1 MKHDT
6 HSRYNAPAVLAHL
19 ATLGWDMDPNNS
31 GLLPSFRYYDHL
43 RNSKYPYLRNSKYP
57 SMYIRGIRSVRGYT
71 ELDVARFVIACD
83 HKDARRESAIR
94 SHMIDVRLGTWEA
107 KITRAVS
114 SIAMSLYALSNKH
127 MERDMKEAA
136 AIQNRKVSLA
146 KALAPHG
153 ISEADFRKVFDPSYD
168 YTNGN
173 LISVRTFSKAIP
185 LDGNGL
191 TQETVDLYHHFH
203 SWMNWM
209 NTIHMHDNL
218 E

>member
-6 HSRYNAPAVLAHL
+6 HSSYNAPAVLAHL
-19 ATLGWDMDPNNS
+19 VTLGWDMDPNNS
-31 GLLPSFRYYDHL
+31 GLSAFIRYHDHL
-43 RNSKYPYLRNSKYP
+43 RNSNYP
-57 SMYIRGIRSVRGYT
+57 SMYIRGIRSVSYT
-71 ELDVARFVIACD
+71 KPDVARFVIACD

-94 SHMIDVRLGTWEA
+94 SHMIDVKLGTWEA

-136 AIQNRKVSLA
+136 VKKNRKVSLA

-173 LISVRTFSKAIP
+173 LISVRTWSKAIP

-203 SWMNWM
+203 SWMN
-209 NTIHMHDNL
+209 TIHNNV

>member
-6 HSRYNAPAVLAHL
+6 HSSYNAPAVLAHL
-19 ATLGWDMDPNNS
+19 VTLGWDMDPNNS
-31 GLLPSFRYYDHL
+31 GLSAFLRYHDHL
-43 RNSKYPYLRNSKYP
+43 RNSNYP
-57 SMYIRGIRSVRGYT
+57 SMYIRGIRSVRYT
-71 ELDVARFVIACD
+71 KPDVARFVIACD

-94 SHMIDVRLGTWEA
+94 SHMIDVKLGTWEA

-136 AIQNRKVSLA
+136 AKQNRKVSLA

-203 SWMNWM
+203 SWMN
-209 NTIHMHDNL
+209 TIHNNV

>member
-6 HSRYNAPAVLAHL
+6 HSSYNAPAVLAHL
-19 ATLGWDMDPNNS
+19 VTLGWDMDPNNS
-31 GLLPSFRYYDHL
+31 GLSAFIRYHDHL
-43 RNSKYPYLRNSKYP
+43 RNSNYP
-57 SMYIRGIRSVRGYT
+57 SMYIRGIRSVRYT
-71 ELDVARFVIACD
+71 KPDVARFVIACD

-94 SHMIDVRLGTWEA
+94 SHMIDVKLGTWEA

-136 AIQNRKVSLA
+136 AKQNRKVSLA

-191 TQETVDLYHHFH
+191 TQDTIDLYHHIH
-203 SWMNWM
+203 RWMQ
-209 NTIHMHDNL
+209 TRTPQR
-218 E
+218 

>member
-6 HSRYNAPAVLAHL
+6 HSSYNAPAVLAHL
-19 ATLGWDMDPNNS
+19 VTLGWDMDPNNS
-31 GLLPSFRYYDHL
+31 GLSAFLRYHDHL
-43 RNSKYPYLRNSKYP
+43 RNSNYP
-57 SMYIRGIRSVRGYT
+57 SMYIRGIRSVRYT
-71 ELDVARFVIACD
+71 KPDVARFVIACD

-94 SHMIDVRLGTWEA
+94 SHMIDVKLGTWEA

-114 SIAMSLYALSNKH
+114 SIAMSLYALSNKY

-136 AIQNRKVSLA
+136 AKQNRKVSLA

-191 TQETVDLYHHFH
+191 TQDTIDLYHHIH
-203 SWMNWM
+203 RWMQ
-209 NTIHMHDNL
+209 TRTPQR
-218 E
+218 

>member
-6 HSRYNAPAVLAHL
+6 HSSYNAPAVLAHL
-19 ATLGWDMDPNNS
+19 VTLGWDMDPNNS
-31 GLLPSFRYYDHL
+31 GLSAFIRYHDHL
-43 RNSKYPYLRNSKYP
+43 RNSNYP
-57 SMYIRGIRSVRGYT
+57 SMYIRGIRSVRYT
-71 ELDVARFVIACD
+71 KPDVARFVIACD

-94 SHMIDVRLGTWEA
+94 SHMIDVKLGTWEA

-136 AIQNRKVSLA
+136 AKQNRKVSLA

-203 SWMNWM
+203 SWMN
-209 NTIHMHDNL
+209 TIHITSQP
-218 E
+218 

>member
-1 MKHDT
+1 MKHST
-6 HSRYNAPAVLAHL
+6 HSSYNAPAVLAHL
-19 ATLGWDMDPNNS
+19 VTLGWDMDPNNS
-31 GLLPSFRYYDHL
+31 GLSAFLRYYDHL
-43 RNSKYPYLRNSKYP
+43 RNSNYP
-57 SMYIRGIRSVRGYT
+57 SMYIRGIRSVRYT
-71 ELDVARFVIACD
+71 KPDVARFVIACD

-94 SHMIDVRLGTWEA
+94 SHMIDVKLGTWEA

-136 AIQNRKVSLA
+136 AKQNRKVSLA

-203 SWMNWM
+203 SWMN
-209 NTIHMHDNL
+209 TIHNNV

>member
-1 MKHDT
+1 MKHST
-6 HSRYNAPAVLAHL
+6 HSSYNAPAVLAHL
-19 ATLGWDMDPNNS
+19 VTLGWDMDPNNS
-31 GLLPSFRYYDHL
+31 GLSAFLRYYDHL
-43 RNSKYPYLRNSKYP
+43 RNSNYP
-57 SMYIRGIRSVRGYT
+57 SMYIRGIRSVSYT
-71 ELDVARFVIACD
+71 KPDVARFVIACD

-94 SHMIDVRLGTWEA
+94 SHMIDVKLGTWEA

-136 AIQNRKVSLA
+136 AKQNRKVSLA

-191 TQETVDLYHHFH
+191 TQDTIDLYHHIH
-203 SWMNWM
+203 RWMQ
-209 NTIHMHDNL
+209 TRTPQP
-218 E
+218 

>member
-1 MKHDT
+1 
-6 HSRYNAPAVLAHL
+6 
-19 ATLGWDMDPNNS
+19 MDPNNS
-31 GLLPSFRYYDHL
+31 GLSAFLRYYDHL
-43 RNSKYPYLRNSKYP
+43 RNSNYP
-57 SMYIRGIRSVRGYT
+57 SMYIRGIRSVSYT
-71 ELDVARFVIACD
+71 KPDVARFVIACD

-94 SHMIDVRLGTWEA
+94 SHMIDVKLGTWEA

-136 AIQNRKVSLA
+136 AKQNRKVSLA

-203 SWMNWM
+203 SWMN
-209 NTIHMHDNL
+209 TIHITSQP
-218 E
+218 

>member
-6 HSRYNAPAVLAHL
+6 HSSYNAPAVLAHL
-19 ATLGWDMDPNNS
+19 VTLGWDMDPNNS
-31 GLLPSFRYYDHL
+31 GLSAFLRYYDH
-43 RNSKYPYLRNSKYP
+43 LRNSKYP
-57 SMYIRGIRSVRGYT
+57 SMYIRGIRSVRYT
-71 ELDVARFVIACD
+71 KPDVARFVIACD

-94 SHMIDVRLGTWEA
+94 SHMIDVKLGTWEA

-136 AIQNRKVSLA
+136 AKQNRKVSLA

-203 SWMNWM
+203 SWMN
-209 NTIHMHDNL
+209 TIHNNV

>member
-6 HSRYNAPAVLAHL
+6 HSSYNAPAVLAHL
-19 ATLGWDMDPNNS
+19 VTLGWDMDPNNS
-31 GLLPSFRYYDHL
+31 GLSAFLRYYDHL
-43 RNSKYPYLRNSKYP
+43 RNSNYP
-57 SMYIRGIRSVRGYT
+57 SMYIRGIRSVRYT
-71 ELDVARFVIACD
+71 KPDVARFVIACD

-94 SHMIDVRLGTWEA
+94 SHMIDVKLGTWEA

-136 AIQNRKVSLA
+136 AKQNRKVSLA

-191 TQETVDLYHHFH
+191 TQDTIDLYHHIH
-203 SWMNWM
+203 RWMQ
-209 NTIHMHDNL
+209 TRTPQR
-218 E
+218 

>member
-6 HSRYNAPAVLAHL
+6 HSSYNAPAVLAHL
-19 ATLGWDMDPNNS
+19 VTLGWDMDPNNS
-31 GLLPSFRYYDHL
+31 GLSAFIRYHDHL
-43 RNSKYPYLRNSKYP
+43 RNSNYP
-57 SMYIRGIRSVRGYT
+57 SMYIRGIRSVRYT
-71 ELDVARFVIACD
+71 KPDVARFVIACD

-94 SHMIDVRLGTWEA
+94 SHMIDVKLGTWEA

-136 AIQNRKVSLA
+136 AKQNRKVSLA

-191 TQETVDLYHHFH
+191 TQDTIDLYHHIH
-203 SWMNWM
+203 RWMQ
-209 NTIHMHDNL
+209 TRTPQP
-218 E
+218 